1 VIENSKKIA
10 KEFENL
16 KDTIM
21 ASFQAFWLV
30 KSEKERK
37 QKLSFRYV
45 PTRCIMENSKK
56 IAKKIKNIKKIP
68 LWLHFNPK

>member
-1 VIENSKKIA
+1 
-10 KEFENL
+10 
-16 KDTIM
+16 M